1 MAARCLAWRIGC
13 RSSCNRADRPRHVR
27 AHRPLRGFRSLP
39 CECRLCGVRPRPH
52 RTRPLGH
59 RPDGLGAHAPRL
71 REGRPHRGRSR
82 DAKNG
87 ERPLLAQD
95 ALLHLRAFHGKLC
108 HAGVSV
114 PPCGRPFGRRDLRH
128 RQRARREVEDG
139 TRSCL
144 PSRRQA
150 GGTHA
155 QQAAPQ
161 PCGRGLFEGRQRRA
175 HASRLAFHRSRSRRC
190 LHCR

>member
-1 MAARCLAWRIGC
+1 MAACCLAWLIGC

-27 AHRPLRGFRSLP
+27 AHRSLRGFRSLP
-39 CECRLCGVRPRPH
+39 RERRFRGVRSRPH
-52 RTRPLGH
+52 RARPLGR
-59 RPDGLGAHAPRL
+59 RPDGFGTHAPRL

-82 DAKNG
+82 DAENG

-95 ALLHLRAFHGKLC
+95 ALLHLRAFHGKLR
-108 HAGVSV
+108 HTGVPV

-128 RQRARREVEDG
+128 RQRACREVEDG
-139 TRSCL
+139 TLACL

-161 PCGRGLFEGRQRRA
+161 PCGRGFLKGRQRCA
-175 HASRLAFHRSRSRRC
+175 HASRLAFD
-190 LHCR
+190 